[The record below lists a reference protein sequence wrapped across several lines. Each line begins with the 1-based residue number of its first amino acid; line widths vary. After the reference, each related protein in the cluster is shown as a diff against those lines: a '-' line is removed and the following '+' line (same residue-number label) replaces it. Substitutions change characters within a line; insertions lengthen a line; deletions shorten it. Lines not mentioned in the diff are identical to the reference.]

1 MPIRAPRLSLQT
13 HVIAALAVAAA
24 IGATVF
30 GSLQADVSTPGRDLP
45 PATDIIVEH
54 SQPLTLS
61 VSASVLKGV
70 GMLDVTNQ
78 GQETIALSIPTSWN
92 RREVRGVPLKAVIA
106 DASSL
111 GSTRW
116 NLPAQASVS
125 FGLPA
130 FPESVMIHN
139 PSKVSLTVPLTLVNL
154 FTGASD
160 RNILLVKELPV
171 TLW

>member
-1 MPIRAPRLSLQT
+1 MPIRAPRFSLQT

-24 IGATVF
+24 IGATAF
-30 GSLQADVSTPGRDLP
+30 GSLKADVSTPGGELP
-45 PATDIIVEH
+45 PATDVIVEH
-54 SQPLTLS
+54 TQPLTLS

-70 GMLDVTNQ
+70 GILDVTNE
-78 GQETIALSIPTSWN
+78 GKETIALSIPTSWN
-92 RREVRGVPLKAVIA
+92 RREVRFVALKAVTA

-116 NLPAQASVS
+116 SLPPKASVS
-125 FGLPA
+125 FGLPT
-130 FPESVMIHN
+130 FPASVMLHN

-154 FTGASD
+154 FTGVSD

-171 TLW
+171 ILW